1 MNDDLAG
8 AKKHFYKTKFDLDA
22 ETNDDQ
28 ITNIIEAYLTGLNYV
43 YHYYFKTLPSWEWFY
58 PYYYAPLVNDL
69 YVYLIFKNQNRMKL
83 ESFALSQPYEP
94 FKQLL
99 CILPKQSY
107 GLLPPCLQ
115 DLIKSE
121 ESPLRTPYDY
131 FPSSVK
137 IDPYGGK
144 QEH

>member
-8 AKKHFYKTKFDLDA
+8 AKRHFYKEKFGLDA
-22 ETNDDQ
+22 ETEDEK
-28 ITNIIEAYLTGLNYV
+28 ITNIIDTYLTGLNYV
-43 YHYYFKTLPSWEWFY
+43 YQYYFKTLPSWEWFY

-69 YVYLIFKNQNRMKL
+69 NVYLIYKNQNRIPVA
-83 ESFALSQPYEP
+83 SFSKSEPFEP

-115 DLIKSE
+115 DLIKNE
-121 ESPLRTPYDY
+121 QSPLRTPFDY
-131 FPSSVK
+131 FPNEVK

-144 QEH
+144 Q